1 MNTLLN
7 GTVTLNVSTLT
18 QMSAGESKVNLHP
31 QTLIGGKLILVL
43 SNGQQIEATVNEFH
57 EVELAAFDP
66 YTHDEIYD
74 DSYIGDI
81 V

>member
-7 GTVTLNVSTLT
+7 GTVTLNVSAFT
-18 QMSAGESKVNLHP
+18 QMSAGDSKVNLHP

-43 SNGQQIEATVNEFH
+43 ANGQEVEATINEFL

-66 YTHDEIYD
+66 YTCEEIYD